1 MTVLSE
7 IDPVHGEAVSLRIAD
22 NSPECE
28 LGLGR
33 MYARSSARFSAL
45 HTFQAFGNSE
55 KPSRNNG
62 LRSALAVE

>member
-33 MYARSSARFSAL
+33 LSRPSARFSAL
-45 HTFQAFGNSE
+45 HTFQAFGDSE